1 MINWFINAY
10 VSNLE
15 PHVAKQ
21 MYENI
26 KANTDLTRLFYDGNK
41 YLYPKGSDIISYQN
55 GEPVGKTKAREEI
68 FKTFNQFIREAF
80 EDAYNKKIGTK
91 PEPVR
96 SMPLTQ
102 PAPAAQPTETKEI
115 TRFDQIVPSPCT
127 PDTESLHLSMYPNLQ
142 DLTGLGQCKNLKRLY
157 LENTKVSDIQEI
169 GKLTNLEELNLS
181 STRVESLL
189 PLLGYASYE
198 YMGQPVSLGSG
209 LKKLKTLKVYG
220 IKKIS
225 GAKLVKEKLQQLTIK
240 SDPGTQI
247 D

>member
-1 MINWFINAY
+1 MN
-10 VSNLE
+10 
-15 PHVAKQ
+15 K
-21 MYENI
+21 NI
-26 KANTDLTRLFYDGNK
+26 KANRQNLMLIFYDGNGK
-41 YLYPKGSDIISYQN
+41 YVYPKVGRLVIKN
-55 GEPVGKTKAREEI
+55 GEPVEKTEAEEFLKRSLRKFICNCLHEYGK
-68 FKTFNQFIREAF
+68 
-80 EDAYNKKIGTK
+80 GVSTK

-96 SMPLTQ
+96 LMPLTH
-102 PAPAAQPTETKEI
+102 PAPASQPTETKEI

-189 PLLGYASYE
+189 PLAGYASYE
-198 YMGQPVSLGSG
+198 YMGQPISLGSG
-209 LKKLKTLKVYG
+209 LKKLKALKVYG